1 VNFKMA
7 NIKINDLQ
15 AANLNPSTS
24 ELFNELTEA
33 EISDIHGG
41 WGHVAFG
48 AAVGG
53 IGNLGHQ
60 IGAGRVGFGRGFNW
74 GSLGSA
80 IVGGMVGGAI
90 SPLNGAAAIYALPRL
105 AFFGGII
112 NGRMGW

>member
-1 VNFKMA
+1 MA

-80 IVGGMVGGAI
+80 IVGGMLGGAI
-90 SPLNGAAAIYALPRL
+90 GPVNGAAAYALPRM